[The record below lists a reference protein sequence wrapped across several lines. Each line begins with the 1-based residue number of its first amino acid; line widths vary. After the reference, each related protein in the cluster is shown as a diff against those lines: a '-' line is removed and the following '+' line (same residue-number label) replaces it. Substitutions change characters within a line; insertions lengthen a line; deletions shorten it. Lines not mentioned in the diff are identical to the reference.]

1 MRTVPLG
8 DVCHVTTGQSAP
20 QESTAFGSSGTPF
33 VRAGSLERL
42 CAGGSEESLELVP
55 SDQAVKFRLKKF
67 PKDTIVF
74 AKSGMSAKLGRVYRL
89 RRECHVVSHL
99 AAVLPS
105 ADVDPAY
112 LLRWFEYNPPSRLI
126 ENDAYPSI
134 KTSELEK
141 IPVQLPA
148 IAEQHRIA
156 AILDKTDVL
165 RGKRRAAIAKLD
177 QLLQSIFL
185 DMFGDPVSNPK
196 SWPRVPFSE
205 FLERIESGN
214 SPVCLDRPKN
224 ENEWGV
230 LKLGAVTRCRF
241 DPSANKALPNEASF
255 DERLEV
261 KLGDLLF
268 TRKNTYELVA
278 ACAYVHRTPER
289 LLLPDLIFRLR
300 LKEPALAHPRYLQSL
315 LTYPR
320 KRSEVQSLAGGSA
333 GSMPNI
339 SKAKLNNAL
348 IELPPFSLQEKF
360 SRLVEH
366 IEQHR
371 HALQRHATQLDTL
384 FASLQHRAFAG
395 DL

>member
-148 IAEQHRIA
+148 IAEQRRIA
-156 AILDKTDVL
+156 
-165 RGKRRAAIAKLD
+165 
-177 QLLQSIFL
+177 
-185 DMFGDPVSNPK
+185 
-196 SWPRVPFSE
+196 
-205 FLERIESGN
+205 
-214 SPVCLDRPKN
+214 
-224 ENEWGV
+224 GV
-230 LKLGAVTRCRF
+230 LPRNHG
-241 DPSANKALPNEASF
+241 
-255 DERLEV
+255 RL
-261 KLGDLLF
+261 
-268 TRKNTYELVA
+268 
-278 ACAYVHRTPER
+278 
-289 LLLPDLIFRLR
+289 
-300 LKEPALAHPRYLQSL
+300 
-315 LTYPR
+315 
-320 KRSEVQSLAGGSA
+320 
-333 GSMPNI
+333 
-339 SKAKLNNAL
+339 
-348 IELPPFSLQEKF
+348 
-360 SRLVEH
+360 
-366 IEQHR
+366 
-371 HALQRHATQLDTL
+371 
-384 FASLQHRAFAG
+384 
-395 DL
+395 